1 MVPSINKSR
10 TDSSVKN
17 LNSLLGNKD
26 HIDPLG
32 FKNDGYDYTQHLKE
46 IGGGV
51 FIGKNGSQIS
61 SSSLQGKIV
70 DEKDLSLLNLPE
82 DVFSSGVELQR
93 DLEAITISHELMDDD
108 IRAALFDDVD
118 ENGEHFEELQD
129 DFITHAM
136 ADNGEEDF
144 DFDAHIAQLIARSE
158 NMIGKSP
165 FKVAVGRSKVEAAD
179 SEDEEEF
186 EEYFDEDG
194 YEDEDDT
201 GSGVVAPISQGNREL
216 IEKQFEKTY
225 LEYEDS
231 AIGYLSE
238 AESEADGVIDL
249 DGDDPLLEAALEDF
263 IRGQEETAGLE
274 RLLLPAALPG
284 GKDTGAVD
292 SEEEADDSRQVV
304 VDFHVEYKQQ
314 QALQLD
320 ATDELLQA
328 RASSSAVDTTL
339 EVCQE
344 YLREVKLESEW
355 DCETIISTYSV
366 LENHPT
372 VIQDERSAAGRRR
385 VRGGGGARSSISQS
399 SGVESI
405 ASSGGRPKP
414 LNRFDSNGLCEI
426 C

>member
-1 MVPSINKSR
+1 MVPSTSR
-10 TDSSVKN
+10 TATSSVKI
-17 LNSLLGNKD
+17 NSLLGSKD

-32 FKNDGYDYTQHLKE
+32 FKIDGYDYTQHLKE
-46 IGGGV
+46 IGSGV

-61 SSSLQGKIV
+61 SSSFQGKIV
-70 DEKDLSLLNLPE
+70 DENDLSLSLPD

-108 IRAALFDDVD
+108 VRAALFGDVD

-144 DFDAHIAQLIARSE
+144 DFDSHIAQLIARSE

-165 FKVAVGRSKVEAAD
+165 FKVGRSKAEAD
-179 SEDEEEF
+179 SEEEEL

-194 YEDEDDT
+194 YEDEDDA
-201 GSGVVAPISQGNREL
+201 GSGVVAPISQGNRDL
-216 IEKQFEKTY
+216 IEKQFEKTF

-274 RLLLPAALPG
+274 RPAAPVGNEQG
-284 GKDTGAVD
+284 GKDSAD
-292 SEEEADDSRQVV
+292 SDAEADQT

-314 QALQLD
+314 QALQID
-320 ATDELLQA
+320 ANDALRA
-328 RASSSAVDTTL
+328 IASSAEDTTL
-339 EVCQE
+339 EICQE

-372 VIQDERSAAGRRR
+372 VIQDERSAGGRRR
-385 VRGGGGARSSISQS
+385 FRGGARSSLSQS

-405 ASSGGRPKP
+405 ASSGGRSKP
-414 LNRFDSNGLCEI
+414 LNRYT
-426 C
+426 